1 MPALLRKLPHSSVR
15 EGFKNPRHGNF
26 PWRGGYPPF
35 PLTFFRWVF
44 GNRPSVEGGRGVPP
58 LSVKKKSIKNWP
70 KNGVFWAKN
79 AVFGEKIS
87 VFRSGPS
94 VEGRGGVPPFSVNFF
109 PLTFRKILVRGGPG
123 GGGVPPQRKVSVL
136 GVFETFP

>member
-1 MPALLRKLPHSSVR
+1 MTTTVR

-26 PWRGGYPPF
+26 PWRGGGGTPF

-70 KNGVFWAKN
+70 KNRYFLAKN
-79 AVFGEKIS
+79 RR
-87 VFRSGPS
+87 FRRKNFRFPKRIVRG
-94 VEGRGGVPPFSVNFF
+94 GGGGVPPFSVNFF
-109 PLTFRKILVRGGPG
+109 PLTFRKNLVRGGPG
-123 GGGVPPQRKVSVL
+123 GGGGTPPTESFRAV
-136 GVFETFP
+136 GF